1 MKHTYTLKRS
11 NRKTLSLT
19 VNPDCTLLVRAPLTT
34 STARIDE
41 FVSQNSAWIEKQL
54 HKARQ
59 RADEKQSF
67 VLDYSSRVYLFGS
80 RLPIEKAN
88 VRKAQLENDRIL
100 IPDGLDSEQL
110 REQLTALYKETARS
124 YIGEKLPHHAQAVGV
139 TPSKLRISSAR
150 TNWGSCT
157 ADRVSFSWHLI
168 MAEKEVIDYVIIHE
182 LTHIIHHNHSD
193 KFWAEVSK
201 HCPNWKALRARL
213 KFYSTTIIQ
222 ENW

>member
-1 MKHTYTLKRS
+1 MKYSYTLKRS
-11 NRKTLSLT
+11 KRKTLSLT
-19 VNPDCTLLVRAPLTT
+19 VKPDCTVLVRAPLTT

-41 FVSQNSAWIEKQL
+41 FVSKNSAWIEKQL
-54 HKARQ
+54 LKVRQ
-59 RADEKQSF
+59 LAEEKQSF
-67 VLDYSSRVYLFGS
+67 VLDYSSCVYFFGN

-88 VRKAQLENDRIL
+88 VNKARLESDRIL
-100 IPDGLDSEQL
+100 MPDGLDSKQL
-110 REQLTALYKETARS
+110 HEQLTALYKETARS
-124 YIGEKLPHHAQAVGV
+124 YIGAKLPHFAQAVGV

-157 ADRVSFSWHLI
+157 ADRVNFSWHLI

-201 HCPNWKALRARL
+201 HCPNWKPLRARL
-213 KFYSTTIIQ
+213 RFYSTIIVQ